1 MPKSPEDINYL
12 RKVFPFLYLELRLTM
27 PGIIHTVGPVY
38 YSDPDL
44 APKLLASCYYKSLSL
59 AKKFE
64 WKTIAFPSLSTGI
77 YGCTNCSGDTLTAQI
92 SH

>member
-1 MPKSPEDINYL
+1 MPKSPEDMDYL
-12 RKVFPFLYLELRLTM
+12 RQVLPFLYLELI

-64 WKTIAFPSLSTGI
+64 LQTIAFPSLSTGI
-77 YGCTNCSGDTLTAQI
+77 YGYTNCSGHTLTAQI